1 MKKFSRSSGIPQI
14 TPVADSANG
23 GKAGKAHLL
32 LLMAI
37 SVGIGLFFMEN
48 EAGDTSLLKSDM
60 WVRIFI
66 LKARDFRFSHCSY
79 RCFYPVRESHTV
91 REQCSLTG
99 FSDEIVKKVLGI
111 KEEPLYIMPVGRK
124 R

>member
-1 MKKFSRSSGIPQI
+1 MIYK
-14 TPVADSANG
+14 VLADIIVVM
-23 GKAGKAHLL
+23 HFVWILFML
-32 LLMAI
+32 
-37 SVGIGLFFMEN
+37 VG
-48 EAGDTSLLKSDM
+48 
-60 WVRIFI
+60 
-66 LKARDFRFSHCSY
+66 FSHCSY

-91 REQCSLTG
+91 REHCSLTG